1 MVHPPLRPERSGDTR
16 KDTLALTQRLADEF
30 EGLIAAAPEQWHVLS
45 PYFHNGPAGGG
56 SAPRRP
62 QGAGDRFQ

>member
-1 MVHPPLRPERSGDTR
+1 VVHPPLHPEHSGDSR

-45 PYFHNGPAGGG
+45 RYFQSPV
-56 SAPRRP
+56 
-62 QGAGDRFQ
+62 